1 MPRRQDFKL
10 MILDVKVTQLELL
23 KIQLK
28 KIIEILL
35 LNSLDNNFK
44 LIKKLTDRNVL

>member
-1 MPRRQDFKL
+1 MLRRQDFKL

-28 KIIEILL
+28 KIIEIPL

-44 LIKKLTDRNVL
+44 LIKKPIDKNVL